1 MDWED
6 WYLLAARYYEEHRDL
21 LVPRDYVCPAGE
33 KLGRWI
39 ERQRAK
45 YNRVPSVVGNL
56 DGVQIDYLNQI
67 GMVWKLET
75 RRGWE
80 EWLRLLDAY
89 AKEHGDIDVPHA
101 CEYGGAGLGGWLAKR
116 RLDYAA
122 GKLTLDEIQ
131 TLEARGVNWALQPRQ
146 RSWDDWFADARDY
159 YRAHGH
165 LMVHLDDLTPDGAR
179 LGYWIYKQRDIYMG
193 RKPGQT
199 LTQEQI
205 DRLNGIGMVWEPL
218 AARSD
223 AWERMYG
230 YIAAY
235 QAENQRLPLWP
246 RGLKSPDGRSMSGW
260 IGTQRQ
266 NLAEGKLPAD
276 RVDKLAKLGIV
287 PATSRVG

>member
-21 LVPRDYVCPAGE
+21 LVPRDYICPAGE

-56 DGVQIDYLNQI
+56 DGVQINYLNQI

-75 RRGWE
+75 RRGWD

-89 AKEHGDIDVPHA
+89 AKEHGNIDVPHA

-122 GKLTLDEIQ
+122 GKLTPDEIQ

-146 RSWDDWFADARDY
+146 RSWDDWFVDAQDY
-159 YRAHGH
+159 YRRHGH
-165 LMVHLDDLTPDGAR
+165 LMVHLDDLTSDGAK

-246 RGLKSPDGRSMSGW
+246 RGQKSPDGRSMSGW

-266 NLAEGKLPAD
+266 NLAEGKLSTD
-276 RVDKLAKLGIV
+276 RVTKLAKLGIV

>member
-56 DGVQIDYLNQI
+56 DGVQINYLNQI

-75 RRGWE
+75 RRGWD

-89 AKEHGDIDVPHA
+89 AKEHGNIDVPHA

-122 GKLTLDEIQ
+122 GKLTPDEIQ

-146 RSWDDWFADARDY
+146 RSWDDWFVDAQDY
-159 YRAHGH
+159 YRRHGH
-165 LMVHLDDLTPDGAR
+165 LMVHLDDLTSDGAK

-276 RVDKLAKLGIV
+276 RVTKLAQLGIV

>member
-21 LVPRDYVCPAGE
+21 LVPREYVCPAGE

-75 RRGWE
+75 RRGWD

-89 AKEHGDIDVPHA
+89 AKEHGNIDVPHA

-122 GKLTLDEIQ
+122 GKLTPDEIQ

-146 RSWDDWFADARDY
+146 RSWDDWFVDAQDY
-159 YRAHGH
+159 YRRHGH
-165 LMVHLDDLTPDGAR
+165 LMVHLDDLTSDGAK

-276 RVDKLAKLGIV
+276 RVTKLAQLGIV